1 MAKKNRNSLKNAF
14 REGAQPSA
22 ESFGDLIDSVLNVVD
37 EGFEKTDVDGF
48 KITQLGG
55 KGKLISFYENLSVHQ
70 PAWSMSLGRENRQL
84 IVGAENGEPALT
96 LLAGSSEKPVSPRVG
111 INNDKPAHELD
122 VNGTIAARG
131 RIGSDKGQVKADGL
145 WHDITPALDGCR
157 AFEIMAGVGDKES
170 GRYALVNAVAINAF
184 NRNGKINSQQSHFGS
199 RCDKIELRWV
209 GQTHA
214 YTLQIRT
221 RCAYSEHVA
230 IQYFLTEL
238 WFDPFMQASAPRQ
251 SGGLPGGGN

>member
-37 EGFEKTDVDGF
+37 EGFEKTDGDGF

-70 PAWSMSLGRENRQL
+70 PAWSMRLGRENRQL
-84 IVGAENGEPALT
+84 IVGDENGEPALT
-96 LLAGSSEKPVSPRVG
+96 LLAGRGEKPAARIG
-111 INNDKPAHELD
+111 INNDKPAYELD
-122 VNGTIAARG
+122 VNGVVAARG
-131 RIGSDKGQVKADGL
+131 RIGSDRGGVKADGL
-145 WHDITPALDGCR
+145 WHDITSALDGCH
-157 AFEIMAGVGDKES
+157 AFEVMAGVGDKES
-170 GRYALVNAVAINAF
+170 GRYALLNAVAINAF

-199 RCDKIELRWV
+199 RCDKIELRWR
-209 GQTHA
+209 GETHA

-221 RCAYSEHVA
+221 RCAYGDHVA
-230 IQYFLTEL
+230 IQYFLTDL
-238 WFDPFMQASAPRQ
+238 WFDPFMQASDTRQ
-251 SGGLPGGGN
+251 SGALPGSAS

>member
-14 REGAQPSA
+14 RDGAQPSA

-55 KGKLISFYENLSVHQ
+55 NGKLISFYENLSVRQ
-70 PAWSMSLGRENRQL
+70 ATWSIRLGRENQQL
-84 IVGAENGEPALT
+84 IVGSDSGEPVLTLAAGNGESKTPA
-96 LLAGSSEKPVSPRVG
+96 RVG
-111 INNDKPAHELD
+111 INNSKPAHELD
-122 VNGTIAARG
+122 VDGVVAARG

-157 AFEIMAGVGDKES
+157 AFEVMAGVGEKES
-170 GRYALVNAVAINAF
+170 GRYALVNAVAINTF
-184 NRNGKINSQQSHFGS
+184 NRNGKINCQQSHFGS

-209 GQTHA
+209 GETHA
-214 YTLQIRT
+214 YTLQVRT
-221 RCAYSEHVA
+221 RCAYGEHVV
-230 IQYFLTEL
+230 IQYFLTDL
-238 WFDPFMQASAPRQ
+238 WFDPFMQASDTRQ
-251 SGGLPGGGN
+251 STPLPGGEN